1 MTILLGLVVAC
12 LYLYYFRITIELIVD
27 KILGSKLLYKR
38 IVIGIFLIT
47 IILLAVA
54 IGIGLINLLKVGI
67 KYIDQGLS

>member
-54 IGIGLINLLKVGI
+54 IGIGLVNLLKVGI
-67 KYIDQGLS
+67 KYIDKGLS